1 VGAEPGRSRGAGV
14 RCASG
19 CGVRAQVVVVFDAH
33 IEVAAVFCCDHAH
46 AAVKR
51 GHRRGWAARTVP
63 LSPAPAVRRRG
74 A

>member
-1 VGAEPGRSRGAGV
+1 M

-19 CGVRAQVVVVFDAH
+19 CGARAQVVVVFDAH
-33 IEVAAVFCCDHAH
+33 LEVSAVFCCDHAH
-46 AAVKR
+46 AVVKR

-63 LSPAPAVRRRG
+63 LNPASASRLRG